1 MKFKLSLL
9 VYMLYIGIVYGL
21 LYHYLIMPVPSNGLI
36 HCIISG
42 IAFALL
48 TYIVTI
54 RILERDYTLK
64 ESINTLEKNIV
75 IDVLTG
81 LYNRRAF
88 DNEIMKIQKD
98 KNYSL
103 IFMDIDNFRS
113 FNNEYG
119 HKIGDRVLQQV
130 SQTIKSSIRSNDR
143 AYRYGGEELVIL
155 LDNCPK
161 DVAFKIAEKIR
172 ININKI
178 DTSPLP
184 SITVSLGVATYPEDG
199 DNILNVVE
207 ASDNALLTAK
217 KSGKN
222 TTVMYK

>member
-1 MKFKLSLL
+1 
-9 VYMLYIGIVYGL
+9 
-21 LYHYLIMPVPSNGLI
+21 
-36 HCIISG
+36 
-42 IAFALL
+42 
-48 TYIVTI
+48 
-54 RILERDYTLK
+54 
-64 ESINTLEKNIV
+64 
-75 IDVLTG
+75 
-81 LYNRRAF
+81 
-88 DNEIMKIQKD
+88 MKIQKD